1 MCELGDTISEQ
12 VQRTCPQLILPLAGS
27 SEHQTHSRSF
37 PGYWMIMMRV
47 VFSDEVTFSYYVI
60 ILVFS
65 CLQLFQNIL
74 LDPAKVV
81 LLVLVQTDQS
91 GFDADHLQIAAS

>member
-1 MCELGDTISEQ
+1 
-12 VQRTCPQLILPLAGS
+12 
-27 SEHQTHSRSF
+27 
-37 PGYWMIMMRV
+37 MMRV
-47 VFSDEVTFSYYVI
+47 AFSDEVTLPYCVS
-60 ILVFS
+60 ILVFI

-74 LDPAKVV
+74 LDLAKVV

>member
-1 MCELGDTISEQ
+1 MT
-12 VQRTCPQLILPLAGS
+12 
-27 SEHQTHSRSF
+27 
-37 PGYWMIMMRV
+37 RV
-47 VFSDEVTFSYYVI
+47 VFADEVTFLYCVF

-81 LLVLVQTDQS
+81 LLVLVETDQS
-91 GFDADHLQIAAS
+91 GFDADHLQIAASSLNSPLRGCDDDDDDNVEDLD

>member
-1 MCELGDTISEQ
+1 
-12 VQRTCPQLILPLAGS
+12 
-27 SEHQTHSRSF
+27 
-37 PGYWMIMMRV
+37 MMRV
-47 VFSDEVTFSYYVI
+47 AFSNEVTHPYRVF
-60 ILVFS
+60 ILVFM

-74 LDPAKVV
+74 LDLAKVV